1 MLNKIYSLAFIFS
14 IFVAVFWIFSSG
26 ILERFRTIE
35 AQCVI
40 GGLGKVSIQHQ
51 YTNTAEKSTL
61 AVNDQNPGPLQV
73 KLSKDMFHLK
83 GPELQGKLNLKT
95 QVIFITLGNKS
106 YSGKCKIEQ
115 FSM

>member
-1 MLNKIYSLAFIFS
+1 MLNKIYSVAFICG
-14 IFVAVFWIFSSG
+14 IFGAVFWIFSSG

-51 YTNTAEKSTL
+51 YTNTSEKSIL
-61 AVNDQNPGPLQV
+61 AVNEQDSVPLQV
-73 KLSKDMFHLK
+73 KSSKNMFHLK
-83 GPELQGKLNLKT
+83 GPELQGKLNLDT
-95 QVIFITLGNKS
+95 QVIFITLANKS
-106 YSGKCKIEQ
+106 YSGKCTIDQ

>member
-1 MLNKIYSLAFIFS
+1 MLNRIYSVAFIIG
-14 IFVAVFWIFSSG
+14 IFGAVFWIFSSG

-51 YTNTAEKSTL
+51 YTNTSEKSIL
-61 AVNDQNPGPLQV
+61 AVNEQDSVPLQV
-73 KLSKDMFHLK
+73 KSSKNMFHLK
-83 GPELQGKLNLKT
+83 GRELQGKLNLDT

-106 YSGKCKIEQ
+106 YSGKCTIEQ

>member
-1 MLNKIYSLAFIFS
+1 MLNKIYSVAFICG
-14 IFVAVFWIFSSG
+14 IFGAVFWIFSSG

-51 YTNTAEKSTL
+51 YTNTSEKSIL
-61 AVNDQNPGPLQV
+61 AVNEQDFVPLQV
-73 KLSKDMFHLK
+73 KSSKNMFHLK
-83 GPELQGKLNLKT
+83 GPELQGKLNTET

-106 YSGKCKIEQ
+106 FSGKCTVEQ

>member
-1 MLNKIYSLAFIFS
+1 MLNRTYSVAFICI
-14 IFVAVFWIFSSG
+14 IFAAVFWIFSSG

-35 AQCVI
+35 AQCII

-51 YTNTAEKSTL
+51 YTNTAEKSIL
-61 AVNDQNPGPLQV
+61 AVNDQNSVPLQITS
-73 KLSKDMFHLK
+73 SKNILHLK
-83 GPELQGKLNLKT
+83 GPELQGKLNTET

-106 YSGKCKIEQ
+106 FSGKCIIEQ

>member
-1 MLNKIYSLAFIFS
+1 MLNRTYSLAFIC
-14 IFVAVFWIFSSG
+14 IICAAVFWIFSSG

-35 AQCVI
+35 AQCII

-51 YTNTAEKSTL
+51 YTNTAEKSIL
-61 AVNDQNPGPLQV
+61 AVNDQNSVPLQITS
-73 KLSKDMFHLK
+73 SKNILHFK
-83 GPELQGKLNLKT
+83 GAELQGKLNIET

-106 YSGKCKIEQ
+106 FSGKCTIEQ